1 MARYTPLFYR
11 GAPASIPQVVA
22 HIQRTLTE
30 EDPDYTP
37 LRQRMPPASIPEIV
51 AHIQE
56 YLSENVFVEVEDLGE
71 DIAQYIE
78 DHPEIVGVLTVNGS
92 SGNVTLDASDIPIE
106 TGEDPTVAGAISYLS
121 SQLAL
126 LVADAVLSVNGL
138 TPDDSHNVTLTGA
151 NITQD
156 GNTTKKLSETFG
168 PASASEAGSKGLVP
182 APQIGD
188 QDKVLSGSGAWVNQS
203 TGAVQTVC
211 NVGPNAQGNIPLMG
225 SNIPLQSMSLQTV
238 AQAIAAVDGKTGSAI
253 PTSTTDNTPISTSL
267 SNLNDQIAHMY
278 SLLMDGTAAT
288 YKKLMKEFFDAHNAN
303 AMTPADLTEL
313 VSIWYE
319 VTRDNWN
326 GYTRF
331 YKPSVSTVSTG
342 TKGGDNAGMVC
353 EPSTDAVAGRDDYA
367 GLPLFAP
374 TDVNYTIDADTLEPV
389 ITGIKGI
396 TSGFE
401 KDNPDKLVGV
411 IQMSGYLYSD
421 TDTDTFDVGYS
432 AQPLTGHGSCQ
443 PVPEAVKVDG
453 TVRQFVIHTKY
464 MGKVVNNKMR
474 AYSGVIPTA
483 WQSHNTLQPNCK
495 ANGTQYGGGSVLLQ
509 SWLILMT
516 RIKYGSLTQD
526 GSVQGCLN
534 YNYQYYASVAETG
547 VKRLLITPAQAATLI
562 VGSGVLVGTVGANA
576 NVDRNTASVYSIS
589 GQKGAIVTA
598 IESVEIEGTTY
609 GAVYVDT
616 DDVFNTVGNGT
627 KTTGNTM
634 ISTFHWPTG
643 TNDNILGNDG
653 SKASPGTGV
662 YPAKLQGIEYSVG
675 AWEVFGDVI
684 IRMLPADNDHEF
696 GMIKFALVD
705 RAANQTTSV
714 TANYRDSG
722 VELTKPSSA
731 AGWSYIKHQSAP
743 TSVFLA
749 DDCSSGGSS
758 SVLTRDAFYFSAV
771 VTSEALRGFPAFGS
785 LAHGVAY
792 GGLSSVTSLYAL
804 SYDYWSFC
812 GRPSA
817 CGNRGGLGG
826 VPPQ

>member
-1 MARYTPLFYR
+1 M
-11 GAPASIPQVVA
+11 G
-22 HIQRTLTE
+22 
-30 EDPDYTP
+30 
-37 LRQRMPPASIPEIV
+37 
-51 AHIQE
+51 
-56 YLSENVFVEVEDLGE
+56 YLD
-71 DIAQYIE
+71 
-78 DHPEIVGVLTVNGS
+78 
-92 SGNVTLDASDIPIE
+92 
-106 TGEDPTVAGAISYLS
+106 
-121 SQLAL
+121 
-126 LVADAVLSVNGL
+126 
-138 TPDDSHNVTLTGA
+138 
-151 NITQD
+151 
-156 GNTTKKLSETFG
+156 
-168 PASASEAGSKGLVP
+168 EAGVYGVDYLLKDRKVWANE
-182 APQIGD
+182 APEYD
-188 QDKVLSGSGAWVNQS
+188 A
-203 TGAVQTVC
+203 T
-211 NVGPNAQGNIPLMG
+211 
-225 SNIPLQSMSLQTV
+225 
-238 AQAIAAVDGKTGSAI
+238 
-253 PTSTTDNTPISTSL
+253 
-267 SNLNDQIAHMY
+267 
-278 SLLMDGTAAT
+278 AT
-288 YKKLMKEFFDAHNAN
+288 YKVGDRCLYDGVLMRCTTAIPVPEAWTAAHWTAVTFAGELDRVFDPLQIAKMMSAMLDGTDASYRRAMKAFFDTFDADS
-303 AMTPADLTEL
+303 MTPAELTDL

-319 VTRDNWN
+319 GTRDTWN

-331 YKPSVSTVSTG
+331 YKDSVSTVSTG

-443 PVPEAVKVDG
+443 PVPEAVKIDG

-483 WQSHNTLQPNCK
+483 WQSHNTLQTNCK
-495 ANGTQYGGGSVLLQ
+495 ANGAQYGGGSVLLQ

-589 GQKGAIVTA
+589 GQKGAIITA

-616 DDVFNTVGNGT
+616 DDVFNTVGDGT

-634 ISTFHWPTG
+634 ISTFYWPTG

-714 TANYRDSG
+714 SGNYRDSG

-743 TSVFLA
+743 KGVFLP

-758 SVLTRDAFYFSAV
+758 SVLMRDGVYFSGV
-771 VTSEALRGFPAFGS
+771 VTSEALREFLAFGS
-785 LAHGVAY
+785 LYDGVAY
-792 GGLSSVTSLYAL
+792 GGLSDKQKRLNSTLEGAPTQTLTIPYVEVGVGIGNILRIADVMSVWRLTNVGDGVTPRWAIRFRLNL
-804 SYDYWSFC
+804 
-812 GRPSA
+812 
-817 CGNRGGLGG
+817 GL
-826 VPPQ
+826 